1 MSTDVVNLE
10 AEEQKELGNEYFRNG
25 DFEKAAEF
33 FTKAIEID
41 NKNFK
46 YLTNRS
52 LCFASL
58 NQWGKSCHDA
68 KTAVSISPN
77 YEKAHFRLV
86 KALIEIER
94 FKEARICLL
103 LALKECGETK
113 DLKSLENLIFVR
125 THIALRPK
133 STDFEII
140 DELGDGNFSKV
151 YKACHKVTKKHYAI
165 KVRHR
170 CQLTMLTLL

>member
-1 MSTDVVNLE
+1 MNADIVNLE
-10 AEEQKELGNEYFRNG
+10 AEEQKELGNDSFRKG
-25 DFEKAAEF
+25 DFNKAIEH
-33 FTKAIEID
+33 FTKAIAID
-41 NKNFK
+41 NKSFK

-58 NQWGKSCHDA
+58 EQWGKSCHDA
-68 KTAVSISPN
+68 KTAVSIAPN

-86 KALIEIER
+86 KALIELSH
-94 FKEARICLL
+94 FKEARVCLL

-113 DLKSLENLIFVR
+113 DLKSLESLIFVR

-133 STDFEII
+133 STDFEIV

-165 KVRHR
+165 KV
-170 CQLTMLTLL
+170 

>member
-1 MSTDVVNLE
+1 MSSEILNLE
-10 AEEQKELGNEYFRNG
+10 AEEQKELGNESFRKG
-25 DFEKAAEF
+25 DFAKAVEY
-33 FTKAIEID
+33 FTNAIQMD
-41 NKNFK
+41 DKNFK
-46 YLTNRS
+46 YFTNRS

-68 KTAVSISPN
+68 KTAVSLSSN

-86 KALIEIER
+86 KALIEMSH
-94 FKEARICLL
+94 FKEARVCLL

-113 DLKSLENLIFVR
+113 DLKALESLIFVR

-133 STDFEII
+133 STDFEIV

-165 KVRHR
+165 KV
-170 CQLTMLTLL
+170 CWYSNGLFLS